1 MGPFWSKFSE
11 LHVLRKR
18 GCGTK
23 GFGASIWKYLDDY
36 AHESIN
42 LSWWH
47 VHFFAVT
54 WVFWLKV
61 KPKTLNFKVVQR
73 RNSYR
78 NTLKYH
84 KKISIFW
91 VVNIHKTCIK
101 HPQFP
106 AILVWKTSE
115 FPPRTWAGQ
124 PAASR
129 AKRRTSDV
137 SKATRSWRWWTWN
150 RRRLPGAEEWKT
162 CLKWHCCAIRV
173 SVVVGEVKICDPKIS
188 HLFQATLSNLGCF
201 KNRRK
206 HHGTYVDWE
215 LSWAEV
221 RTDLTI
227 AHLTVNLLNY
237 SSNQIGQFSGIW
249 LVSQDVSLAD
259 SYLQ

>member
-47 VHFFAVT
+47 VLFFAVT

-91 VVNIHKTCIK
+91 VVNIHKNIHKTCIK

-115 FPPRTWAGQ
+115 FPPEDMGWTACSKQGE
-124 PAASR
+124 ASNFGR
-129 AKRRTSDV
+129 IEGY
-137 SKATRSWRWWTWN
+137 
-150 RRRLPGAEEWKT
+150 PQ
-162 CLKWHCCAIRV
+162 LKV
-173 SVVVGEVKICDPKIS
+173 
-188 HLFQATLSNLGCF
+188 
-201 KNRRK
+201 
-206 HHGTYVDWE
+206 
-215 LSWAEV
+215 
-221 RTDLTI
+221 
-227 AHLTVNLLNY
+227 VNLKQEAPAWCGRVKNMSEMTLLCY
-237 SSNQIGQFSGIW
+237 QGISGSW
-249 LVSQDVSLAD
+249 WS
-259 SYLQ
+259 